1 MAIGK
6 ARAENVSLGRY
17 NFVTLDKVLS
27 WASADF
33 LPGEG
38 KIFQGEEGGK
48 SILFAYYYLPM
59 SFHITVIIY
68 YIIDSQ

>member
-33 LPGEG
+33 
-38 KIFQGEEGGK
+38 FQGRAK
-48 SILFAYYYLPM
+48 FSRVRRVAKAYYLL
-59 SFHITVIIY
+59 ITICP
-68 YIIDSQ
+68 